1 MDDRADLLHNMSAPP
16 KSVVK
21 YSGLTDLATTA
32 GPGGS
37 GVGKMCATGIGV
49 FGTPIRFALPND
61 FRRKTAA
68 GVLRELNVEP
78 SIDPDR
84 QLDDLINGR
93 ASDLPLP
100 EGCVVIPFAESHRL
114 IWSDTLSALAVLT
127 KCSESVWVRAK
138 SPTLQA
144 ALVRRQ
150 ATLLIPPQF
159 AANLPEI
166 A

>member
-1 MDDRADLLHNMSAPP
+1 MDDRPDLLHNMSSPP

-21 YSGLTDLATTA
+21 YSGLADLSKSATAA
-32 GPGGS
+32 GLFDEW
-37 GVGKMCATGIGV
+37 ARGIGI
-49 FGTPIRFALPND
+49 FGTPIRFALASD

-84 QLDDLINGR
+84 QLSDLINAR
-93 ASDLPLP
+93 ARDLPLP

-114 IWSDTLSALAVLT
+114 IWSDTLSTLAVLS
-127 KCSESVWVRAK
+127 KCSESVWLRSK
-138 SPTLQA
+138 SPALQS
-144 ALVRRQ
+144 ALTRRQ

>member
-1 MDDRADLLHNMSAPP
+1 MNDRPDLLHNMSSPP

-21 YSGLTDLATTA
+21 YSGLADLSKSA
-32 GPGGS
+32 GVS
-37 GVGKMCATGIGV
+37 GLLDEWARGIGI
-49 FGTPIRFALPND
+49 FGTPIRFALSND

-68 GVLRELNVEP
+68 GVLRELNLDP
-78 SIDPDR
+78 SIDPER
-84 QLDDLINGR
+84 QLADLINAR
-93 ASDLPLP
+93 ANDLPLP

-114 IWSDTLSALAVLT
+114 IWSDTLTTLAILT
-127 KCSESVWVRAK
+127 KCSESVWLRAK
-138 SPTLQA
+138 SPALQS
-144 ALVRRQ
+144 ALARHR